1 MGLRSPA
8 QLEETQLMMPQLLR
22 NLRRVMAQKYA
33 GSGYSLV
40 VHGEEV
46 GLAAAQIARILH
58 RAHPECEQKAQLA
71 YLAGALHDYGKIV
84 VPDEIRLSRQV
95 YSESERQVM
104 EYHPIY
110 GKLLLESVGCHEEI
124 VAAAYYHHLRY
135 GGGGYPNCG
144 LTGDQIPLIAR
155 MVTVAD
161 HFIARIEHRPHR
173 PGQCPIEVWA
183 DMQRQRHI
191 LFDPRVLDAF
201 EETELLQSALGTH
214 PLRIF
219 A

>member
-1 MGLRSPA
+1 MGVVSPA
-8 QLEETQLMMPQLLR
+8 QLEGPHLIMPQLLR
-22 NLRRVMAQKYA
+22 NLRRVMTQKYA

-58 RAHPECEQKAQLA
+58 HAHPECEQKAQLA

-84 VPDEIRLSRQV
+84 VPDTIRLSRQV
-95 YSESERQVM
+95 FSESERQVM
-104 EYHPIY
+104 EYHPVY
-110 GKLLLESVGCHEEI
+110 GKMLLESVGCHEEI

-155 MVTVAD
+155 IVTVAD

-173 PGQCPIEVWA
+173 PGQCPMEVWA
-183 DMQRQRHI
+183 DMQHQRHI

-201 EETELLQSALGTH
+201 EATELLQSALGTH